1 MYRLPIFT
9 LLQLLLTCCGHWTSK
24 IMENSLLSGTK
35 LCLENFHPFFLEFS
49 SELCI
54 CEWQNRGVAPP
65 ARINSSAIK
74 MHSACA
80 GTSASADAVNKAKE
94 IVSFLTQIS
103 FLQS

>member
-1 MYRLPIFT
+1 
-9 LLQLLLTCCGHWTSK
+9 
-24 IMENSLLSGTK
+24 MENSLLSGTK

-54 CEWQNRGVAPP
+54 CEWQNHSVTPP

-94 IVSFLTQIS
+94 IVSFLIQIS